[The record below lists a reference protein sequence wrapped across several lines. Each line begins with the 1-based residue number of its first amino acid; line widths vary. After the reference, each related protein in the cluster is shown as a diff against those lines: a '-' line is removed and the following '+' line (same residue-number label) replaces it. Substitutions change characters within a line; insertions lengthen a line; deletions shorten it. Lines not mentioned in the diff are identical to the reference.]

1 MYKVAIEK
9 TNEFYYPKDIS
20 VYSSETDHVFRMV
33 EKCFKDLELDS
44 ENYETD
50 KWNPLSVYINPG
62 DKVVVKPNLVLHKNY
77 CKKNPDNTDCV
88 YTQPSVINAVL
99 YYVVKALDGK
109 GKIVLG
115 DAPVQ
120 ECDFDKLIKES
131 GLDLI
136 VEKYKNQGIDIELKD
151 FRGLRSV
158 SSYGVLH
165 QTENKDARYNIV
177 KLQEKSAF
185 FETRHKNINK
195 VRITNY
201 TSDELAQHH
210 NENIH
215 EYCVAADILEADV
228 IINMPKPKTHKKAGL
243 TACLKNLVGINCRKE
258 YLPHHTVGAVSE
270 GGDEYNGKSLLKRL
284 RSKNHDKFC
293 MYCDKKEYFRARF
306 FQALVILQDFWIGH
320 FYKDRTSF
328 GSWSGNNTISKTT
341 VDLNKILLYA
351 DKNGNI
357 KDVQQRKVLNICD
370 MIISGEHNGPMAPE
384 PKNCGF
390 ILVGENSF
398 ILDNVIAEIMGANK
412 SKIPTFSDVLN
423 CNKNLPLFSASEKVE
438 ILSSN
443 FDISKG
449 LNQHFKAPD
458 DWDNVYND

>member
-185 FETRHKNINK
+185 FETRI
-195 VRITNY
+195 V
-201 TSDELAQHH
+201 
-210 NENIH
+210 
-215 EYCVAADILEADV
+215 
-228 IINMPKPKTHKKAGL
+228 
-243 TACLKNLVGINCRKE
+243 
-258 YLPHHTVGAVSE
+258 
-270 GGDEYNGKSLLKRL
+270 
-284 RSKNHDKFC
+284 
-293 MYCDKKEYFRARF
+293 
-306 FQALVILQDFWIGH
+306 
-320 FYKDRTSF
+320 
-328 GSWSGNNTISKTT
+328 
-341 VDLNKILLYA
+341 
-351 DKNGNI
+351 
-357 KDVQQRKVLNICD
+357 
-370 MIISGEHNGPMAPE
+370 
-384 PKNCGF
+384 
-390 ILVGENSF
+390 
-398 ILDNVIAEIMGANK
+398 
-412 SKIPTFSDVLN
+412 
-423 CNKNLPLFSASEKVE
+423 
-438 ILSSN
+438 
-443 FDISKG
+443 
-449 LNQHFKAPD
+449 
-458 DWDNVYND
+458 